1 MSGVRQVTGR
11 DRAGLGYGPPKT
23 YEDLRAVLASGTIRL
38 PKRLRQVAI
47 FLSQHPSEMAL
58 GTVGSIAGKAAV
70 QPSTMVR
77 FAQSLGYSGFTD
89 LQDVFKEYI
98 KGSWPEPRARAAR
111 RSAAVPGGDP
121 TLHLVAGLV
130 DASMQSLARVGETI
144 EPARLGAV
152 VRALAKAELIHLVG
166 SKRAFPVTTYLSLAL
181 AQLGIANLLVDNVG
195 STAFA
200 QLGCTTRRDAVLAIS
215 FSPYNSIT
223 PELAATAA
231 QRGTPV
237 VSITDSALSPLVP
250 ISGAW
255 IEVVES
261 DFGGFRSIAATLAVG
276 MAVVLAVAKHR
287 QAKKP
292 LSRTAGRE
300 PAPAKAGDG
309 ERKRGG

>member
-1 MSGVRQVTGR
+1 MTAAKPMTGR
-11 DRAGLGYGPPKT
+11 DREGLGYGPPKT
-23 YEDLRAVLASGTIRL
+23 YEDLRAVLASGVVRL

-98 KGSWPEPRARAAR
+98 KGSWPEPRERAIRPAGT
-111 RSAAVPGGDP
+111 RSSSDP
-121 TLHLVAGLV
+121 NLHLVAGLV
-130 DASMQSLARVGETI
+130 DASMVSLSRITETI
-144 EPARLGAV
+144 EPARFAAV
-152 VRALAKAELIHLVG
+152 VQALAKAELIYLVG

-181 AQLGIANLLVDNVG
+181 AQLGIANILVDNVG

-200 QLGCTTRRDAVLAIS
+200 QIGCTTRRDAVLAIS

-231 QRGTPV
+231 QRGTKLL
-237 VSITDSALSPLVP
+237 SITDSAFSPLVP
-250 ISGAW
+250 LSDAW

-261 DFGGFRSIAATLAVG
+261 DFGGFRSIAATIAVG
-276 MAVVLAVAKHR
+276 MAVVLAVAKAGP
-287 QAKKP
+287 AKRKAAVARP
-292 LSRTAGRE
+292 VSRTAGE
-300 PAPAKAGDG
+300 GG
-309 ERKRGG
+309 ERKRAG